1 MKALLDLFLL
11 IFFAAGCSTIKPY
24 NGFVGS
30 IDMSSL
36 GTFEYRY
43 TQIRENDFSDRQKSI
58 LRELSGPVITK
69 ALIVSAAFKKWCNR
83 GGLKVAY
90 SYHFLALILN

>member
-69 ALIVSAAFKKWCNR
+69 ALIER
-83 GGLKVAY
+83 GFIPSGGNADFYVLTQ
-90 SYHFLALILN
+90 